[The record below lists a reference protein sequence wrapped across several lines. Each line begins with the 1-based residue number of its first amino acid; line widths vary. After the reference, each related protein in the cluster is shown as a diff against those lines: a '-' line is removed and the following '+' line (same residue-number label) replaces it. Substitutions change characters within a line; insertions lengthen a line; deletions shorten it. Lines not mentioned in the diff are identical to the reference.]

1 MSVGSLAKAR
11 LIVIPG
17 GGSPLAEEV
26 KPPDPGSRC
35 GTHLCW
41 DSDVLHADPRLR
53 VQPGLR
59 RVDDLDPTG

>member
-26 KPPDPGSRC
+26 KPQLAQA
-35 GTHLCW
+35 H
-41 DSDVLHADPRLR
+41 
-53 VQPGLR
+53 
-59 RVDDLDPTG
+59 